1 MSFPNDGP
9 EQRTQTM
16 TGGRVGN
23 CWRCSYRSATGANPF
38 KPHALRAE
46 VCCCLALCSRRLFGC
61 RLVLLTSTPT
71 LDPSCCTPGQLRAAV
86 RRPRRLSGHAQAK
99 CYRHDAPKPSVK
111 DRARR
116 SPAGAARCVLPPSPF
131 SFSATAFLAPP
142 TLSHCALCRCALCRC
157 ALCRCSDPMQDGSVA
172 EPCWQQTFTPSI
184 LSTSFTRKASPASPS
199 TGPCLSNPLTAPRYP
214 RLHLQPCVRVDEAV
228 SPPRGV
234 QHSVEEDQAREDK
247 TC

>member
-38 KPHALRAE
+38 KPHALRTE

-142 TLSHCALCRCALCRC
+142 TLSHCALCRCA
-157 ALCRCSDPMQDGSVA
+157 ALYVAALSVA
-172 EPCWQQTFTPSI
+172 VPTQC
-184 LSTSFTRKASPASPS
+184 RM
-199 TGPCLSNPLTAPRYP
+199 
-214 RLHLQPCVRVDEAV
+214 VR
-228 SPPRGV
+228 
-234 QHSVEEDQAREDK
+234 
-247 TC
+247 